1 MIQPLGRHVLS
12 VCLIAL
18 LAVLAVPPLFAQAT
32 TGSLSGTVRSE
43 GQPLPGVSVT
53 ITSRSL
59 QGSRTDTTGEA
70 GGYYFPAL
78 PPGDYTVVF
87 ELSGMQTQRRQAT
100 VNVAQTSHA
109 DANLKVAAMSEA
121 VTVTAAAPAVA
132 ETTEVSANFKV
143 EQINE
148 LPVDRDIR
156 GITLLAPGVTEAGPR
171 NQITISGA
179 QSYENLFL
187 VDGVVVNENL
197 RGQPNPVYIED
208 AIQETTVL
216 TGGVS
221 AEFGRFTGG
230 VVSTV
235 TKSGGNEYQ
244 GSLRDSLTNPDWT
257 KKTGFAAQVDP
268 LNDINNVY
276 EGTFGGRIVRDR
288 LWFFTAG
295 RYQKT
300 DARRQTTQ
308 TNIPYLFE
316 DTDRRYEAKLTAQ
329 VAPSHSIVGFYTGE
343 RDKSENSVSNGRVV
357 DLRSLVPFDRPRSLM
372 SFTYNGVLMKDLLLE
387 GHFSRMQDRF
397 TNGAETRDPIEG
409 TMLLD
414 ASSGNRM
421 WSATFCGSPCPAK
434 QRNNKEWLGKA
445 SYFLSTRRTGNHS
458 LVGGYDEFHQLR
470 NENNYQSGSDF
481 RIHGRIIQDGQN
493 VYFGT
498 DTDNGEIEYDPVPA
512 LSHTSDF
519 AVRSLFANDKW
530 ELNNHWSFN
539 VGMRYDKAFGSDQ
552 AGNKTVDD
560 SAISPR
566 LAANLDLKGDGRHR
580 FSATYGRYVSKVDQG
595 PADNTA
601 TAGRYASYYWDYKGP
616 VINPPGTPTSQLVP
630 TAEVI
635 RRVFEWFNS
644 VGGTKNT
651 ALLTSAH
658 IPGVTLRFDKS
669 LDAPWMDEYTLGY
682 SMTFGGGKGFVRT
695 DLVNRKWGDFY
706 VVRRT
711 IETGK
716 ARDPNGTLFDQ
727 GVIENSSSGLSRK
740 YHAVQLQGNYRIVQP
755 LTVGGNYTYSK
766 LKGNLEGET
775 TNATSI
781 TSNPDRPEYTGFA
794 ENQATGFLGP
804 DMRHRGTLWL
814 RYELN
819 TTWGRVN
826 LSLLERYHSALSY
839 SALGTIDVRASSAT
853 GTGPTN
859 GVVNPGYTT
868 VPSSVNYYFGERGAF
883 RVDPMKATDLGVNW
897 YLPSIGGAS
906 PFVEVDLINLF
917 NNQAIED
924 PDFIDKTI
932 LTRRNATCL
941 QSGTTTRCA
950 AFNPL
955 KGEQPTEGVH
965 WQKGPIFGQ
974 PTSSDAYQLPRTY
987 RVSLGLRF

>member
-1 MIQPLGRHVLS
+1 MRPLGRHLLLVVL
-12 VCLIAL
+12 L
-18 LAVLAVPPLFAQAT
+18 LVLMVPPMFGQAT
-32 TGSLSGTVRSE
+32 TGSLTGKVTSE
-43 GQPLPGVSVT
+43 GNPLPGATVT
-53 ITSRSL
+53 ISSASL
-59 QGSRTDTTGEA
+59 QGTRSNTTGEA
-70 GGYYFPAL
+70 GGYYFPSL
-78 PPGDYTVVF
+78 PPGDYTVTF
-87 ELSGMQTQRRQAT
+87 ELSGMQPIRKHVT
-100 VNVAQTSHA
+100 VNLAQNSSA
-109 DANLKVAAMSEA
+109 DADLKVSAVAEAM
-121 VTVTAAAPAVA
+121 TVTAAAPAVA

-143 EQINE
+143 QQINE

-156 GITLLAPGVTEAGPR
+156 GITLLAPGVTDAGPR
-171 NQITISGA
+171 NQITISGS

-235 TKSGGNEYQ
+235 TKSGGNEYS
-244 GSLRDSLTNPDWT
+244 GTFRDSLTNPDWT
-257 KKTGFAAQVDP
+257 KKTKFAAQVDP
-268 LNDINNVY
+268 LDDVNNVY
-276 EGTFGGRIVRDR
+276 EGTLGGRILRDR

-329 VAPSHSIVGFYTGE
+329 IAQSHSIVGFYTGE
-343 RDKSENSVSNGRVV
+343 RDKSVNSVSNGRVV
-357 DLRSLVPFDRPRSLM
+357 DLRSLVPFDRPRSL
-372 SFTYNGVLMKDLLLE
+372 FAVTYNGILASNLLIE

-397 TNGAETRDPIEG
+397 TNGAENRDPIEG

-414 ASSGNRM
+414 SSSGNRM

-434 QRNNKEWLGKA
+434 QRNNKDWLAKA
-445 SYFLSTRRTGNHS
+445 SYFLGTRATGNHS
-458 LVGGYDEFHQLR
+458 IVGGYDEFHQLR

-481 RIHGRIIQDGQN
+481 RIHGRIIQVGSE
-493 VYFGT
+493 VFFGT

-519 AVRSLFANDKW
+519 AVRSVFLNDKW
-530 ELNNHWSFN
+530 ELNNHWNFN
-539 VGMRYDKAFGSDQ
+539 VGVRYDKAFGSDQ

-566 LAANLDLKGDGRHR
+566 LAATYDLGADGKNR

-630 TAEVI
+630 TASVI
-635 RRVFEWFNS
+635 KQVFDWFNS

-651 ALLTSAH
+651 TLLTSAH

-669 LDAPWMDEYTLGY
+669 LNAPWMDEYTLGY
-682 SMTFGGGKGFVRT
+682 SRTFGSRGYVRT
-695 DLVNRKWGDFY
+695 DLVTRKWGDFY

-727 GVIENSSSGLSRK
+727 GVIENSSDGLSRN
-740 YHAVQLQGNYRIVQP
+740 YRALQLQGSYRAGNAF
-755 LTVGGNYTYSK
+755 TVGGNYTYSK

-781 TSNPDRPEYTGFA
+781 TGIPDRPEYTGFD
-794 ENQATGFLGP
+794 ENQRTGLLGP
-804 DMRHRGTLWL
+804 DMRHRGNVWL
-814 RYELN
+814 RYEMTTPVGRLN
-819 TTWGRVN
+819 A
-826 LSLLERYHSALSY
+826 SLLQRYHSGLTY

-853 GTGPTN
+853 GTGPVN

-868 VPSSVNYYFGERGAF
+868 VPSSVNYYFGDRGDF
-883 RVDPMKATDLGVNW
+883 QVESVKATDLGLNW
-897 YLPSIGGAS
+897 YIPSLRGIS
-906 PFVEVDLINLF
+906 PFIEVDIINVF
-917 NNQAIED
+917 NGQAIED
-924 PDFIDKTI
+924 PDFIDKTV

-941 QSGTTTRCA
+941 QSGTSTRCA

-955 KGEQPTEGVH
+955 AGEQPTEGTH
-965 WQKGPIFGQ
+965 WQKGANFGK
-974 PTSSDAYQLPRTY
+974 PTSADAYQLPRTY
-987 RVSLGLRF
+987 RFSLGLRF